1 MRNIVVISAHPDDEI
16 LGVGGT
22 LLKHKKNGDKIYWL
36 ITTNIFE
43 NQGFSKER
51 ISSRQ
56 KEIKKISEALSV
68 EKVFMLDYPTMSLST
83 SSLIEMLPK
92 ISKIFTEIEPEI
104 VYCLNRSDAHS
115 DHRITF
121 DAVMACTKSFRY
133 PFIKQVL
140 MYECI
145 SETEFAPQL
154 PEKVFTPNY
163 FVDIS
168 SFLEEKMNLMKIY
181 ESELGKHPFPRSLK
195 NIEAL
200 ATFRGASV
208 GVEYAE
214 AFQLIKYIDK

>member
-43 NQGFSKER
+43 NQGFSKQR

-68 EKVFMLDYPTMSLST
+68 EKVFMLNYPTMSLST
-83 SSLIEMLPK
+83 STLIEMVPK
-92 ISKIFTEIEPEI
+92 ISKIFIEIEPEI

-154 PEKVFTPNY
+154 PEKVFIPNY

-181 ESELGKHPFPRSLK
+181 ESELGNHPFPRSLK

>member
-1 MRNIVVISAHPDDEI
+1 MKKVVVISAHPDDEI

-43 NQGFSKER
+43 NQGFSKQR
-51 ISSRQ
+51 ISNRQ

-68 EKVFMLDYPTMSLST
+68 EKVFMLNYPTMSLST
-83 SSLIEMLPK
+83 STLIEMVPK
-92 ISKIFTEIEPEI
+92 ISKVFTEIEPEI

-154 PEKVFTPNY
+154 PEKVFIPNY

-168 SFLEEKMNLMKIY
+168 SFLEEKMN
-181 ESELGKHPFPRSLK
+181 
-195 NIEAL
+195 
-200 ATFRGASV
+200 RGGQSV
-208 GVEYAE
+208 
-214 AFQLIKYIDK
+214 

>member
-83 SSLIEMLPK
+83 SALIEMVPK